1 MTALGTDGQPV
12 GADEIITRVKRRLAN
27 EPDADAARLS
37 ALIREEAVVL
47 SDVDVLTI
55 MRRLR
60 DETTGAGPLET
71 LLADSGI
78 TDICV
83 NGPSRVYADRGNG
96 LELTRVRFGT
106 DADVRRLAVRLA
118 TGCGRRL
125 DDAHPFCDG
134 HLTRDDGSL
143 LRFHAILGPI
153 AQEGTCI
160 SLRVLRNTTTTLDE
174 LVQRH
179 SMDTARAEVLRRV
192 VRSRRAFLVLG
203 GTGAGKTTLLSAMLA
218 EAEPRERLI
227 IIEDTHELAPRHPHV
242 LSLTSREPNAEG
254 AGTVT
259 LADLLR
265 QALRMRPDRIV
276 VGEIRGAEVVDLLA
290 AMNTG
295 HDGGAGT
302 LHANSIH
309 ELVARMEAL
318 ASLGGLDRT
327 ALHSQLAA
335 AVDVIIVVKRRADG
349 TRVLHQLG
357 VLEGDPMRTRVVW
370 DSSSGELDGYRE
382 VFG

>member
-1 MTALGTDGQPV
+1 MKSAPDDV
-12 GADEIITRVKRRLAN
+12 IARVKRRLAG
-27 EPDADAARLS
+27 EPDVDAARLS

-60 DETTGAGPLET
+60 EDTTGAGPLEA
-71 LLADSGI
+71 LLSDPAV

-83 NGPSRVYADRGNG
+83 NGPAQVYLDRGNG
-96 LELTRVRFGT
+96 LEKVPMEFGS
-106 DADVRRLAVRLA
+106 DAEVRRLAARLA
-118 TGCGRRL
+118 ASCGRRL
-125 DDAHPFCDG
+125 DDAQPFCDG

-143 LRFHAILGPI
+143 VRFHAILGTI
-153 AQEGTCI
+153 AHAGTCI

-174 LVQRH
+174 LIARGTL
-179 SMDTARAEVLRRV
+179 DAPRAEALRRV
-192 VRSRRAFLVLG
+192 VCTRRAFLVIG

-218 EAEPRERLI
+218 EADPAERLVL
-227 IIEDTHELAPRHPHV
+227 IEDTHELTPRHPHV
-242 LSLTSREPNAEG
+242 VSLTSRAPNAEG

-309 ELVARMEAL
+309 EVAARMEAL
-318 ASLGGLDRT
+318 AALGGLDRVG
-327 ALHSQLAA
+327 LHSQLAA
-335 AVDVIIVVKRRADG
+335 AVDVIIVVKRRPDG
-349 TRVLHQLG
+349 TRILHQLG
-357 VLEGDPMRTRVVW
+357 VVEGNPITARVVW
-370 DSSSGELDGYRE
+370 DASAGELDGYRE
-382 VFG
+382 VFGT